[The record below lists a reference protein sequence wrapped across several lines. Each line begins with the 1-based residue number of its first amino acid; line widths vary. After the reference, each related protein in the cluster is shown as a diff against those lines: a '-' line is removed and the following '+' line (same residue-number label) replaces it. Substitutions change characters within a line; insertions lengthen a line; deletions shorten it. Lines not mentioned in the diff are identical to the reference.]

1 MRIPSDLPA
10 DPSPPRRR
18 HRARWWIA
26 GFAVLI
32 IILLISLRSLA
43 NIWTDSLW
51 FSSVHFH
58 NVFSTLLVIK
68 LGLFGVF
75 GAIFF
80 AVLWVNLVVCD
91 RIAGRDVVLAQEDE
105 LVRRYQHYVRPYSGR
120 IYVAIAFVL
129 ALIGASGTISQWNN
143 WILFRHGGN
152 FGVTDPQFH
161 KDIGFYV
168 FKLPFLIFCVD
179 WTLAILIVTLVITLV
194 FHYLNGGIQP
204 QRGLPRVRP
213 PVKAHISVLL
223 ALIALDKAVG
233 YIFQRWSMVNA
244 SDGYVNGAGYTDVH
258 ARLPAE
264 LLLVYVSIGAAL
276 ILLYNIR
283 RQGWTLPVLAV
294 GIWAFVALVV
304 GIIYPALLQALK
316 VNPAQSSLEAP
327 YIHRN
332 ITATRAAYNLDH
344 VTLHS
349 FPASTTITPSQ
360 TVLSSQTIDN
370 IRQWD
375 PDPSIS
381 LETFQRLQGIKSYYA
396 FPSLGVDRYVLGG
409 VFSPVLIGVRE
420 ISPSGVPSQTWV
432 NTHLQYTHGNA
443 AAVAPANQT
452 NNTTNANPVF
462 GVSGIPPVSS
472 QGLPKITQPD
482 VYFGLGE
489 SGYVVANT
497 KQPEVDY
504 QTSNGNNIE
513 SNYSSSGG
521 VQLSNFFSRAA
532 FALRLGD
539 FNLLISSQIT
549 DKSRIMFV
557 RDPLAMAQKA
567 APFLSFDHDPYAVI
581 TKKGQIDWILDGYT
595 TTSNY
600 AYSQNAGSQQ
610 VAINSTLP
618 SSYNYVRNSVKV
630 VVNAYTGQMTFYD
643 IDPSD
648 PILQAYSAAF
658 PHMFVPLRDMPAG
671 LQAHL
676 RYPEDIFSIQSA
688 IYGRYHLLS
697 PQQFYAASNAWQLSP
712 TAGAGPQSQALLAQN
727 TYNNQGQLIST
738 QPARMS
744 PQYQVYSLPGT
755 DPTNPANQ
763 IFTVSDGFVPAT
775 QSTGSSSSQNFN
787 LTAWMVGLSDPSDYG
802 QLNLYEVPQGT
813 VGPANADAEIQAD
826 SDVSSAITLLN
837 QHGSQV
843 LLGETLMVPIAN
855 SMVYIRPLYVAAST
869 NPQPKLEYVVAV
881 LGGTVKF
888 DTSLSTVMSDI
899 THVALPSTSNG
910 GSSAGTVPA
919 ALASI
924 LAAAQTDYEN
934 AQAALKAQD
943 LSGYQ
948 ADIAAM
954 EEQLASAQDVLNA
967 TTGSTTTTTTTT
979 LPKIKPG
986 KGSKK
991 TSGTTSTTSSTTT
1004 TTTTTAPTST
1014 EPRGGPTTTSPTSA
1028 SAAGVAPSGR
1038 H

>member
-26 GFAVLI
+26 GLAVLI

-43 NIWTDSLW
+43 NIYTDSLW
-51 FSSVHFH
+51 FSSVNFH

-91 RIAGRDVVLAQEDE
+91 RIAGHDIVLAQEDE
-105 LVRRYQHYVRPYSGR
+105 LVRRYQQYVRPYSGR

-161 KDIGFYV
+161 KDVGFYV

-179 WTLAILIVTLVITLV
+179 WTLAILIVTLVVTLV
-194 FHYLNGGIQP
+194 FHYFNGGIQP

-213 PVKAHISVLL
+213 PVKAHVSVLL

-316 VNPAQSSLEAP
+316 VNPAQSTLEAP
-327 YIHRN
+327 YIKRN
-332 ITATRAAYNLDH
+332 IQATTSAYNLNH
-344 VTLHS
+344 VTVHS
-349 FPASTTITPSQ
+349 FPAATTISPRQS
-360 TVLSSQTIDN
+360 VDNVSTINN

-381 LETFQRLQGIKSYYA
+381 LETFQRLQGIKSYYT
-396 FPSLGVDRYVLGG
+396 FPSLGVDRYALGG
-409 VFSPVLIGVRE
+409 SFSPVLIGVRD
-420 ISPSGVPSQTWV
+420 ITPTALPSQTWV
-432 NTHLQYTHGNA
+432 NTHLQYTHGNG
-443 AAVAPANQT
+443 AAVAVANQT
-452 NNTTNANPVF
+452 SNATNASPVF
-462 GVSGIPPVSS
+462 GVSGIPATSS
-472 QGLPKITQPD
+472 QGLPKLTQPD

-504 QTSNGNNIE
+504 QQANGNNVE
-513 SNYSSSGG
+513 SHYNQKGG

-549 DKSRIMFV
+549 DKSRLMFV

-581 TKKGQIDWILDGYT
+581 YKGQIDWILDGYT

-600 AYSQNAGSQQ
+600 PYSQNAGSQQ
-610 VAINSTLP
+610 VAVGSTLP

-643 IDPSD
+643 VDPSD
-648 PILQAYSAAF
+648 PILEAYSAAF
-658 PHMFVPLRDMPAG
+658 PHMFVPLKDMPTP

-688 IYGRYHLLS
+688 IYGRYHLQN
-697 PQQFYAASNAWQLSP
+697 PQQFYTASNAWQLSP

-738 QPARMS
+738 TPARMS
-744 PQYQVYSLPGT
+744 PQYQVYSLPGA
-755 DPTNPANQ
+755 DPVNPTNQ
-763 IFTVSDGFVPAT
+763 KFTISDGFVPAA
-775 QSTGSSSSQNFN
+775 QSSGSSSSQNFN
-787 LTAWMVGLSDPSDYG
+787 LTAWMVGLSDPTNYG

-813 VGPANADAEIQAD
+813 LGPANADAEIQAD
-826 SDVSSAITLLN
+826 NAVSSEITLLN

-843 LLGETLMVPIAN
+843 LLGETLMIPIAN
-855 SMVYIRPLYVAAST
+855 SIVYIRPLYVAASS

-881 LGGTVKF
+881 LGGTVKL
-888 DTSLSTVMSDI
+888 DTSLTNVLSDI
-899 THVALPSTSNG
+899 TGVTLPSSTNG
-910 GSSAGTVPA
+910 SSSAGTVPA
-919 ALASI
+919 AIASI
-924 LAAAQTDYEN
+924 LAAAQLDYQN

-943 LSGYQ
+943 LSTYQ

-954 EEQLASAQDVLNA
+954 EQQLASAQDVLNA
-967 TTGSTTTTTTTT
+967 TTGPTTTTTSTTI
-979 LPKIKPG
+979 PKLKG
-986 KGSKK
+986 KGTKK
-991 TSGTTSTTSSTTT
+991 SSGTTSTTSTTT
-1004 TTTTTAPTST
+1004 TSTSPTST
-1014 EPRGGPTTTSPTSA
+1014 EPRNGSTTTSSTSA
-1028 SAAGVAPSGR
+1028 SAAGVVSGGR
-1038 H
+1038 R